1 MDNPLPISMP
11 PEEQN
16 QAPIFTPLH
25 TENIEQIS
33 DRNLLALC
41 RQYGRDAVL
50 LHRKFIGLLPEINRR
65 RLYVQENFQSI
76 YHFAAVL
83 GGVSR
88 EQVNRV
94 INMEKTLEDKP
105 LCKALLVQ
113 GKVSINKFSR
123 APIITKEND
132 AEVAKSLQVLL

>member
-11 PEEQN
+11 RSEFPVEQN
-16 QAPIFTPLH
+16 PVPVFAPIS
-25 TENIEQIS
+25 TENIDQMP
-33 DRNLLALC
+33 DKDLLALS

-65 RLYVQENFQSI
+65 RLYAQEGFLSI

-94 INMEKTLEDKP
+94 
-105 LCKALLVQ
+105 
-113 GKVSINKFSR
+113 
-123 APIITKEND
+123 
-132 AEVAKSLQVLL
+132 